1 MKQMDT
7 KKLVLACL
15 VIMIL
20 MIVYTKVDQSRQ
32 YKEAAVE
39 TTAAVQVEKNPQSL
53 LLSDRMEAAAS
64 LAAEEPEGDSS
75 EGSENEEEILGPAEK
90 MNLQSAR
97 KEAYGLVVELDYVSE
112 AKISLHGN
120 FGYMVFALE
129 GAEDG
134 TISAVNTNA
143 VTLEELGGLTMGGAA
158 YTDVLA
164 GDGVAL
170 IMPGIHNEEI
180 ARRRKFLYIEETNE
194 ITGGI
199 VAPQWMMEK
208 MAENDYSDAIVEET
222 LTAELTELIR
232 TEHEGKLLY
241 GPVVVPEYDSNVY
254 GFLAENGENLED
266 VWYGLWM
273 RDTGTV
279 KKIVLFE

>member
-1 MKQMDT
+1 
-7 KKLVLACL
+7 
-15 VIMIL
+15 MIL

-39 TTAAVQVEKNPQSL
+39 TTAAAQVEKNPQSL

-97 KEAYGLVVELDYVSE
+97 KESYGLVVELDYVSE

-120 FGYMVFALE
+120 FGYMVFALK

-143 VTLEELGGLTMGGAA
+143 VTLEELGGFTMGGAA

-208 MAENDYSDAIVEET
+208 MAENDYSDAIVEEA

-241 GPVVVPEYDSNVY
+241 GPVVIPEYDSNVY